1 MYERVISY
9 PLPGKLGNLLK
20 IETMSKADNVH
31 PSLLEETTLES
42 QMKLLKFE
50 LWINYQI
57 RMNKSASL
65 EEVISKELKL
75 YGHEIGI
82 KENLRVTTCLVACL
96 LHFRA

>member
-1 MYERVISY
+1 MYESY
-9 PLPGKLGNLLK
+9 PLPAKLGNLLK
-20 IETMSKADNVH
+20 IETMTEADYVH
-31 PSLLEETTLES
+31 PSLLEETTFECL
-42 QMKLLKFE
+42 MKLLKFE

-75 YGHEIGI
+75 YKYEIGI

-96 LHFRA
+96 LHFRV